1 MAPGSRLQR
10 RRRPVQERS
19 RETVKAVLEA
29 AAQVF
34 ERHGYAAGTTNRIA
48 VRAGISVGSLY
59 QYFPNKDAIL
69 VALTEQHLE
78 AGTTRIAPLLIG
90 FTSDPP
96 AIEEGLTQL
105 VEAMIDLHA
114 HAPRLHRVLF
124 EECPRPAALQ
134 DRLEQTFAAA
144 VTVIETWLRA
154 RPEVSVANPRLAA
167 ELVVQVI
174 EGVTHRL
181 VIHPQGSGKAPEY
194 AAQTVS
200 LLTGYLL
207 AG

>member
-1 MAPGSRLQR
+1 
-10 RRRPVQERS
+10 VQ
-19 RETVKAVLEA
+19 VILEA

-78 AGTTRIAPLLIG
+78 EGNIRLAPLLLG
-90 FTSDPP
+90 FASDPP
-96 AIEEGLTQL
+96 AIEGGLRQL
-105 VEAMIDLHA
+105 VEATIDLHR
-114 HAPRLHRVLF
+114 HAPQLHRVLF
-124 EECPRPAALQ
+124 EECPRPTALQ
-134 DRLEQTFAAA
+134 NRLQQTHAAA
-144 VTVIETWLRA
+144 VRAIETWLRA
-154 RPEVSVANPRLAA
+154 CPERCKPDPRLAA

-181 VIHPQGSGKAPEY
+181 VIHPQAEHTAARY
-194 AAQTVS
+194 AEETVT
-200 LLTGYLL
+200 LLSRYLL
-207 AG
+207 A